1 MHFTT
6 VFSFIITLMLMIY
19 IHLSIF
25 IPTEVHT
32 ELSDLGLDKLASKY
46 SMYWQ
51 CRQNERDLEPTEV
64 IQNPG

>member
-32 ELSDLGLDKLASKY
+32 ELSDQGLDKLASKY
-46 SMYWQ
+46 SMYW
-51 CRQNERDLEPTEV
+51 
-64 IQNPG
+64 